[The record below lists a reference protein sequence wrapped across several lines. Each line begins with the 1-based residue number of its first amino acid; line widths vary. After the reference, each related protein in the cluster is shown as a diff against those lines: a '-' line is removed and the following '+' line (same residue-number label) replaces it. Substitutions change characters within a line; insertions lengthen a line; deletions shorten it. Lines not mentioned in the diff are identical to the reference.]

1 MFDGRADEAIDF
13 YRDAVGAKLLMKMRF
28 DESPDPIPPGML
40 PPGAEKKVMHAE
52 LDIHGSTVRISDG
65 SCTGKPNFGG
75 ASLSIDLAD
84 EASVRRTFD
93 ALAQGGQITMPL
105 GKTFWSPCFGALTDR
120 FGLGWMVMVAE
131 PQS

>member
-1 MFDGRADEAIDF
+1 
-13 YRDAVGAKLLMKMRF
+13 
-28 DESPDPIPPGML
+28 
-40 PPGAEKKVMHAE
+40 MHAE
-52 LDIHGSTVRISDG
+52 LEIHGSMVYISDG
-65 SCTGKPNFGG
+65 SCTGKPTFGG

-84 EASVRRTFD
+84 ETAVRRTFE

-131 PQS
+131 PRS